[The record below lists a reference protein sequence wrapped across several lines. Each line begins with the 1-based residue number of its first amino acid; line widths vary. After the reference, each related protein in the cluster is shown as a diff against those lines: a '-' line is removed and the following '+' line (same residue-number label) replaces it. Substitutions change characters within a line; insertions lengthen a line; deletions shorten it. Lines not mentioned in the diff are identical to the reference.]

1 MSFTHLHVASA
12 FSAHFGTS
20 APEALV
26 DRVASEGAPAAAI
39 TDRDGL
45 YGAVRHIR
53 RSLAQGVSPVVGAE
67 LGLTGEH
74 PGRITV
80 LAHGGT
86 RGQGWAALSRLI
98 SASHGRGTAR
108 STARSAQAGI
118 ARTRPPAFLL

>member
-12 FSAHFGTS
+12 FSAHFGTT
-20 APEALV
+20 APETLV
-26 DRVASEGAPAAAI
+26 DEVASRGASAAAI

-53 RSLAQGVSPVVGAE
+53 RCIAAGVSPVVGAE

-108 STARSAQAGI
+108 STARSAQAG
-118 ARTRPPAFLL
+118 